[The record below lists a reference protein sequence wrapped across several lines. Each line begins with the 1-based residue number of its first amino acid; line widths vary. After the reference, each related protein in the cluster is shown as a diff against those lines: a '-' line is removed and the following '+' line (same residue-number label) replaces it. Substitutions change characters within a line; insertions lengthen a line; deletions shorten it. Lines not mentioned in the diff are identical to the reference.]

1 MPMTTIDPQTLNT
14 FRELMDIRSGTALP
28 ADEVTLTGSDPF
40 YRTPF
45 RIGEVTAAVLA
56 ARGVAANDL
65 WAMRTGRRQK
75 ISVDARAAA
84 ATSLSGG
91 EETLLKGEDGLYHS
105 IPTSAAMKHMVALT
119 QPWATADGGWVLPH
133 TNLPHLERR
142 VLHVLACN
150 STVED
155 VAAAVG
161 RWDADA
167 LENALADAR
176 ACGGKVRTPEEW
188 LAHPHGAYLAA
199 RPVVE
204 ITKVADSAPEPLPK
218 GGKAPLSGLRVLDLT
233 RILAG
238 PTAGLSLVEHGAEV
252 LMVTAPELPQVP
264 AFVRDT
270 SHGKRSTFL
279 NFTRPEEADRLRELV
294 EIADVFIDGYRPGR
308 LAAYG
313 FGAEQL
319 RALRPGL
326 IHVSV
331 NCFGS
336 GGPFADRAGWDQV
349 AQAVT
354 GICHTQ
360 GELNGSGRPELTPV
374 FMCDFI
380 TGFLGAYGAMLALA
394 RRARE
399 GGSYRVQVSL
409 CQSAMLLQREG
420 LISDFA
426 DAPGHLSPEEFEALS
441 VRVDG
446 TCYGDL
452 KTLAPVLRMSDTPC
466 TWPRP
471 TPALGSDRPEW
482 QHRVT
487 PAPKA
492 AGAVR

>member
-1 MPMTTIDPQTLNT
+1 MTKINPQALNT
-14 FRELMDIRSGTALP
+14 FRELMEIRSGPALS
-28 ADEVTLTGSDPF
+28 ANEVTLTGRDPF
-40 YRTPF
+40 YATPF

-65 WAMRTGRRQK
+65 WELRTGRRQA
-75 ISVDARAAA
+75 IAVDARAAA

-91 EETLLKGEDGLYHS
+91 EETLLKGEDGQYRS
-105 IPTSAAMKHMVALT
+105 IPASAAMKHMVALT
-119 QPWATADGGWVLPH
+119 QPWATADGGWLLPH

-150 STVED
+150 STVQD
-155 VAAAVG
+155 VATAVG
-161 RWDADA
+161 RWGADQ
-167 LENALADAR
+167 LEEALAAAG

-188 LAHPHGAYLAA
+188 LSHPHGAYLAA

-204 ITKVADSAPEPLPK
+204 ITKVADSAPEPLPA
-218 GGKAPLSGLRVLDLT
+218 GGDAPLAGLRVLDLT

-270 SHGKRSTFL
+270 SHGKRSAFL
-279 NFTRPEEADRLRELV
+279 NFTRPEEAARLRELART
-294 EIADVFIDGYRPGR
+294 ADVFIDGYRPGR
-308 LAAYG
+308 LAAHG
-313 FGAEQL
+313 FGFEQL
-319 RALRPGL
+319 MALRPGL

-360 GELNGSGRPELTPV
+360 GMLSGAGRPELTPV

-420 LISDFA
+420 LVADFA
-426 DAPGHLSPEEFEALS
+426 DASGHLSPEEFEALS

-446 TCYGDL
+446 TSYGDL
-452 KTLAPVLRMSDTPC
+452 KTLGPVLRMSETPC
-466 TWPRP
+466 GWPRP
-471 TPALGSDRPEW
+471 TPRLGSDRPEW
-482 QHRVT
+482 PHCDGPILRTAQAMR
-487 PAPKA
+487 
-492 AGAVR
+492 

>member
-1 MPMTTIDPQTLNT
+1 MTEDRRTASNA
-14 FRELMDIRSGTALP
+14 FHELMAIRAGAPLSD
-28 ADEVTLTGSDPF
+28 DEVTLTGADPF
-40 YRTPF
+40 FRTPF
-45 RIGEVTAAVLA
+45 RIGEVSAAVLA

-65 WAMRTGRRQK
+65 WELRTGRRQK
-75 ISVDARAAA
+75 IAVDARAAA

-91 EETLLKGEDGLYHS
+91 EETLLKGDDGGYHP
-105 IPTSAAMKHMVALT
+105 IPASPAMKHMVALT
-119 QPWATADGGWVLPH
+119 QPWPTADGGHVLPH

-142 VLHVLACN
+142 VLDVLA
-150 STVED
+150 SESSVEGVKD
-155 VAAAVG
+155 AVG
-161 RWDADA
+161 RWEADA
-167 LENALADAR
+167 LEDALARAR
-176 ACGGKVRTPEEW
+176 ACGGKVRTPQEW

-204 ITKVADSAPEPLPK
+204 ITKVAEGEPEPLPE
-218 GGKAPLSGLRVLDLT
+218 GDAPMAALRVLDLT

-238 PTAGLSLVEHGAEV
+238 PTAGLSLAEHGADV

-270 SHGKRSTFL
+270 SHGKRSSFL
-279 NFTRPEEADRLRELV
+279 NFNRPEEAARLRELV
-294 EIADVFIDGYRPGR
+294 RAADVFIDGYRPQR
-308 LAAYG
+308 LAAHG

-319 RALRPGL
+319 TALRPGL
-326 IHVSV
+326 VHVSV

-336 GGPFADRAGWDQV
+336 GGPFGARAGWDQV

-360 GELNGSGRPELTPV
+360 GEAIGSGAPELTPV
-374 FMCDFI
+374 FMCDFL
-380 TGFLGAYGAMLALA
+380 TGFLGAFGAMLALA

-420 LISDFA
+420 LVRDFEA
-426 DAPGHLSPEEFEALS
+426 APGRLTAEEFEALS

-452 KTLAPVLRMSDTPC
+452 KTLAPVLRMSQTPC
-466 TWPRP
+466 RWLRATPR
-471 TPALGSDRPEW
+471 LGSDRPEW
-482 QHRVT
+482 LPRGGAST
-487 PAPKA
+487 TGLRA
-492 AGAVR
+492 AG

>member
-1 MPMTTIDPQTLNT
+1 MTTIDPQTLNT
-14 FRELMDIRSGTALP
+14 FRELMEIRSGPALP
-28 ADEVTLTGSDPF
+28 SGEVTLTGGDPF

-65 WAMRTGRRQK
+65 WEQRTGRRQA
-75 ISVDARAAA
+75 IAVDARAAA

-91 EETLLKGEDGLYHS
+91 EETLLKGADGLYHP
-105 IPTSAAMKHMVALT
+105 IPASAALKHMVALT
-119 QPWATADGGWVLPH
+119 QPWATADGGWLLPH

-150 STVED
+150 STVEA
-155 VAAAVG
+155 VAGAVG
-161 RWDADA
+161 RWEADA
-167 LENALADAR
+167 LEDALAAAR

-204 ITKVADSAPEPLPK
+204 ITRVADSAPEPLPE
-218 GGKAPLSGLRVLDLT
+218 GGDAPLSGLRVLDLT

-238 PTAGLSLVEHGAEV
+238 PTAGLGLAEHGAEV

-279 NFTRPEEADRLRELV
+279 NFTRPEEAARLRELV
-294 EIADVFIDGYRPGR
+294 RSADVFIDGYRPDR

-319 RALRPGL
+319 MALRPGL

-360 GELNGSGRPELTPV
+360 GELSGAGRPELAPV

-420 LISDFA
+420 LVADFA
-426 DAPGHLSPEEFEALS
+426 NASGHLSAEEFEALA
-441 VRVDG
+441 VRIDG

-452 KTLAPVLRMSDTPC
+452 KTIGPVLRMSQTPC
-466 TWPRP
+466 RWSRP
-471 TPALGSDRPEW
+471 TPRLGSDRPQW
-482 QHRVT
+482 QDRDASAR
-487 PAPKA
+487 PR
-492 AGAVR
+492 AGAMR

>member
-1 MPMTTIDPQTLNT
+1 MTTIDPQSLNT
-14 FRELMDIRSGTALP
+14 FRELMAIRSGPDLP
-28 ADEVTLTGSDPF
+28 AGEVTLTGRDPF
-40 YRTPF
+40 FPTPF
-45 RIGEVTAAVLA
+45 RIGEVSAAVLA

-65 WAMRTGRRQK
+65 WALRTGRRQT
-75 ISVDARAAA
+75 IAVDARAAA

-91 EETLLKGEDGLYHS
+91 EETLLKGEDGRYHP
-105 IPTSAAMKHMVALT
+105 IPASAAVKHMVALT
-119 QPWATADGGWVLPH
+119 QPWATKDGGWVLPH

-142 VLHVLACN
+142 VLDVLGCD
-150 STVED
+150 SSVEG
-155 VAAAVG
+155 VARGVG
-161 RWDADA
+161 RWEADA
-167 LENALADAR
+167 LEDALAAAR

-188 LAHPHGAYLAA
+188 LAHPHGAYLAS

-204 ITKVADSAPEPLPK
+204 ITKVADSAPEPLPEE
-218 GGKAPLSGLRVLDLT
+218 GDAPLSGLRVLDLT

-238 PTAGLSLVEHGAEV
+238 PTAGISLAEHGADV
-252 LMVTAPELPQVP
+252 LMVTAPDLPQVP

-279 NFTRPEEADRLRELV
+279 DFTRPQEAARLRTLV
-294 EIADVFIDGYRPGR
+294 RSADVFIDGYRPHR
-308 LAAYG
+308 LAAHG

-319 RALRPGL
+319 TALRPGL

-360 GELNGSGRPELTPV
+360 GEMSGAGRPQLTPV

-420 LISDFA
+420 LVADFA
-426 DAPGHLSPEEFEALS
+426 EAPGRLSREEFEALS

-452 KTLAPVLRMSDTPC
+452 KTLAPVLRMSQTPC
-466 TWPRP
+466 RWSRP
-471 TPALGSDRPEW
+471 TPRLGSDRAEW
-482 QHRVT
+482 LGGDA
-487 PAPKA
+487 PARLPA
-492 AGAVR
+492 AAVA

>member
-1 MPMTTIDPQTLNT
+1 MTEDLRTRSNA
-14 FRELMDIRSGTALP
+14 FRELMAIRAGAPL
-28 ADEVTLTGSDPF
+28 ADDEVTLTGADPF
-40 YRTPF
+40 FRTPF
-45 RIGEVTAAVLA
+45 RIGEVSAAALA

-65 WAMRTGRRQK
+65 WELRTGRRQK
-75 ISVDARAAA
+75 IAVDARAAA

-91 EETLLKGEDGLYHS
+91 EETLLKGADGGYHP
-105 IPTSAAMKHMVALT
+105 IPASSAMKHMVALT
-119 QPWATADGGWVLPH
+119 QPWPTADGGHVLPH

-142 VLHVLACN
+142 VLDVLACE
-150 STVED
+150 SSVEG
-155 VAAAVG
+155 VKAAVG
-161 RWDADA
+161 RWKADP
-167 LENALADAR
+167 LENALAEAR

-204 ITKVADSAPEPLPK
+204 ITKVADGAPEPLPE
-218 GGKAPLSGLRVLDLT
+218 GDAPMAGLRVLDLT

-238 PTAGLSLVEHGAEV
+238 PTAGLSLAEHGADV

-270 SHGKRSTFL
+270 SHGKRSSFL
-279 NFTRPEEADRLRELV
+279 NFNRPEEADRLRALV
-294 EIADVFIDGYRPGR
+294 RVADVFIDGYRPLR
-308 LAAYG
+308 LAAHG

-319 RALRPGL
+319 MALRPGL
-326 IHVSV
+326 VHVSV

-336 GGPFADRAGWDQV
+336 GGPFGARAGWDQV

-360 GELNGSGRPELTPV
+360 GEAVGTGAPELTPV
-374 FMCDFI
+374 FMCDFL
-380 TGFLGAYGAMLALA
+380 TGFLGAFGAMLALA

-420 LISDFA
+420 LVRGFET
-426 DAPGHLSPEEFEALS
+426 APGHLTAEEFEALS
-441 VRVDG
+441 MRVDG

-452 KTLAPVLRMSDTPC
+452 KTLAPVLRMSQTPC
-466 TWPRP
+466 RWLRP
-471 TPALGSDRPEW
+471 TPRLGSDRPEW
-482 QHRVT
+482 LPRGGD
-487 PAPKA
+487 A
-492 AGAVR
+492 ASALRAAV